1 MNQRLQD
8 LSEQSIIDAIEANAR
23 EFLLTLGRLEGR
35 EKRDE
40 SAIQWI
46 IGGAPSSTIRTLWR

>member
-1 MNQRLQD
+1 
-8 LSEQSIIDAIEANAR
+8 
-23 EFLLTLGRLEGR
+23 LEGR

-46 IGGAPSSTIRTLWR
+46 IGGAPSSTIRKKQE